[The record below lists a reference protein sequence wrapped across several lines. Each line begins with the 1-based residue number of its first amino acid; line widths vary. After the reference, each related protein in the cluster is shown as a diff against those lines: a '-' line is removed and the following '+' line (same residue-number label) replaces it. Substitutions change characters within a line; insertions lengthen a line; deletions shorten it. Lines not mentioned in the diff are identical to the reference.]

1 MAGAFDRET
10 PSFSTTDE
18 QVRAAGSRAAAIDAA
33 AQAKTQ
39 ADYTKTKST
48 TGKTLLNQKKTIEN
62 LAKRANE
69 ITNPAEK
76 QKFIETSKLA
86 LGNVK
91 LGLELQAII
100 DKAEFASNIAKDPNN
115 LMGSDAIFTSSGK
128 TGLSNTGKYYVKGVE
143 VSKEDY
149 INQVGGT
156 DRVVGGGTLD
166 GRTGGNQT
174 PTGQSGGA
182 ANLLANPEYAALI
195 ASLESY
201 GLKNIA
207 SVLEQIR
214 VDNPSIS
221 GEGML
226 TLLRNDARYNKE
238 YLVRFSGNQTLRNA
252 GKPTLDEKTYLANEA
267 AYEKI
272 FTSYGLTQFA
282 TRNKYAEFIGN
293 SSSPVEIADK
303 VSLGYNRVLK
313 GNPGTLQAFNT
324 FFPELS
330 TSDIVGAILDPKEQI
345 PALQRKVAAAE
356 IGGAAIEQGL
366 NVSLAAQSIKNVR
379 YANLQSGT
387 IGSEAIQQYGI
398 DKEAAQVGYERIA
411 TELPTMEKL
420 SSIYG
425 STLEAY
431 TQKEAEQEQFVGLA
445 SAKRK
450 KQQLVAREAAQ
461 FQGQSGAAR
470 GAFSTQYLTRQSSS
484 GAF

>member
-1 MAGAFDRET
+1 MAGARDRDIVIPKATAPSAPDTYVDPAQRKAQLGAIQREYIATRSET
-10 PSFSTTDE
+10 
-18 QVRAAGSRAAAIDAA
+18 G
-33 AQAKTQ
+33 TQ
-39 ADYTKTKST
+39 L
-48 TGKTLLNQKKTIEN
+48 TGMKATLEDLG
-62 LAKRANE
+62 KRASE
-69 ITNPAEK
+69 IKDPKERAW
-76 QKFIETSKLA
+76 FIETQKLA
-86 LGNVK
+86 LADTELALK
-91 LGLELQAII
+91 LQAII
-100 DKAEFASNIAKDPNN
+100 DANDNANVGASKEAQN
-115 LMGSDAIFTSSGK
+115 LLKSDSIFVAQGTSGI
-128 TGLSNTGKYYVKGVE
+128 SNTGKYYLNGVQ
-143 VSKEDY
+143 VTKEEFG
-149 INQVGGT
+149 NSAGGG
-156 DRVVGGGTLD
+156 RNLGGGT
-166 GRTGGNQT
+166 GGGQA
-174 PTGQSGGA
+174 PTGQPGGSGG
-182 ANLLANPEYAALI
+182 LLANPEYAALI

-282 TRNKYAEFIGN
+282 TRSKYAEFIGN

-303 VSLGYNRVLK
+303 VALGYNRVLK
-313 GNPGTLQAFNT
+313 GNPGTLDAFKR

-330 TSDIVGAILDPKEQI
+330 TSDLVGAILDPKEQI

-398 DKEAAQVGYERIA
+398 DKATAQAGYETIA

-431 TQKEAEQEQFVGLA
+431 TQKEAEQEQFIGLA

-450 KQQLVAREAAQ
+450 KQQLIAREAAQ

-470 GAFSTQYLTRQSSS
+470 GAFSTQYLNRQSSS

>member
-1 MAGAFDRET
+1 MAGAFDRDIVIPAAT
-10 PSFSTTDE
+10 APTAPVYKDPI
-18 QVRAAGSRAAAIDAA
+18 QVKTELGAIQKEYLATRS
-33 AQAKTQ
+33 QTGTQ
-39 ADYTKTKST
+39 L
-48 TGKTLLNQKKTIEN
+48 TGMKATLEDLG
-62 LAKRANE
+62 KRASE
-69 ITNPAEK
+69 IKDPKERAW
-76 QKFIETSKLA
+76 FIETQKLA
-86 LGNVK
+86 LADTELALK
-91 LGLELQAII
+91 LQAII
-100 DKAEFASNIAKDPNN
+100 DANDNANAGASKQALDLLK
-115 LMGSDAIFTSSGK
+115 SDAIFTSQGTSGI
-128 TGLSNTGKYYVKGVE
+128 SNTGKYYLNGIE
-143 VSKEDY
+143 VSKETY
-149 INQVGGT
+149 ANGSGGG
-156 DRVVGGGTLD
+156 RNIGGGT
-166 GRTGGNQT
+166 GGGQT
-174 PTGQSGGA
+174 PAGQSGGSGS
-182 ANLLANPEYAALI
+182 LLANPEYAALI

-470 GAFSTQYLTRQSSS
+470 GAFSTQYLSRQSSS